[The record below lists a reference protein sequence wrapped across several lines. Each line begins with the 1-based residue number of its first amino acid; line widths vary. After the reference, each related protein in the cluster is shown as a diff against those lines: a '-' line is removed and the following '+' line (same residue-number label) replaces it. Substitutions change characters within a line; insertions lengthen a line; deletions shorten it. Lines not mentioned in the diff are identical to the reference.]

1 MRRAVTLATAA
12 TGGLVVAGV
21 AFWALTDHARGPA
34 EPPSVPLEMTGTP
47 LDMAERREVGA
58 LRPSPASERSIM
70 SSRYISNMLIA
81 IAAAFVLVAAQAF
94 APSTVGWIAFAVT
107 GVGVLVLTAV
117 TVLASGRGVIQR
129 TLDGVVA
136 ALAVW
141 TIVESLIFSGS
152 LMVWLSFGAAAA
164 IAALAVAGLTAHELS
179 TERVVHSLEDVR
191 TSEHRMGAIA

>member
-1 MRRAVTLATAA
+1 
-12 TGGLVVAGV
+12 
-21 AFWALTDHARGPA
+21 
-34 EPPSVPLEMTGTP
+34 
-47 LDMAERREVGA
+47 
-58 LRPSPASERSIM
+58 M

-81 IAAAFVLVAAQAF
+81 IAAAFVLVATQAF